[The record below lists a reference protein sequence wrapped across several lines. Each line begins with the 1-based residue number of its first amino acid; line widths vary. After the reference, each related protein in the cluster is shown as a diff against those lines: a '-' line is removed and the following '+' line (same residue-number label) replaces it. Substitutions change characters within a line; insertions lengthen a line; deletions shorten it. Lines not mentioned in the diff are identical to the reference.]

1 MARSA
6 LAQTEL
12 KLADLSGPERSAALM
27 MFVHP
32 RVAAGLLS
40 RLSAGEV
47 TQIGIATKRLERL
60 SPQLIEDVVS
70 EFVRDLSDLVHLPHS
85 GRDFALQKLSS
96 LVQEDKKEAVQAE
109 MDREVGQEFEAF
121 ISTCLPSAVAIM
133 LQDEHPQARATALL
147 MMGSENASTILSLM
161 LDREQYECTR
171 RMSRITTIDGQTARD
186 VEKSLRE
193 ALGSGLVNRLR
204 FQGID
209 QTARVLCR
217 MGKNAYEPLLKKIAA
232 TDPSL
237 SDAIRKRLVRFED
250 LQVLDR
256 RGIQALLK
264 ETDASDLVV
273 ALRGAEQAVLDRF
286 LANLS
291 KRRAQDLV
299 EEIAIS
305 GAMPMRR
312 VQEARETLVQVAL
325 RLHDEGALFFPIGGE
340 AEEMI

>member
-47 TQIGIATKRLERL
+47 TQIGIAMKRLERL

-121 ISTCLPSAVAIM
+121 ISTCLPSTSTVK
-133 LQDEHPQARATALL
+133 ARTRWPWE
-147 MMGSENASTILSLM
+147 MSSPRTILS
-161 LDREQYECTR
+161 
-171 RMSRITTIDGQTARD
+171 IAVGAATARTPT
-186 VEKSLRE
+186 V
-193 ALGSGLVNRLR
+193 
-204 FQGID
+204 
-209 QTARVLCR
+209 
-217 MGKNAYEPLLKKIAA
+217 PLNGRDSAA
-232 TDPSL
+232 AP
-237 SDAIRKRLVRFED
+237 
-250 LQVLDR
+250 
-256 RGIQALLK
+256 
-264 ETDASDLVV
+264 
-273 ALRGAEQAVLDRF
+273 
-286 LANLS
+286 
-291 KRRAQDLV
+291 
-299 EEIAIS
+299 
-305 GAMPMRR
+305 P
-312 VQEARETLVQVAL
+312 
-325 RLHDEGALFFPIGGE
+325 
-340 AEEMI
+340 